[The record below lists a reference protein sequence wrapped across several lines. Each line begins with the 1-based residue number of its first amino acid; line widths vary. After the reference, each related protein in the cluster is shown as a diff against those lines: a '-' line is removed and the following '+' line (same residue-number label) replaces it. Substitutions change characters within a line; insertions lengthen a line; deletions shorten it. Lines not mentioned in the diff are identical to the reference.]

1 MRRVYMY
8 IYSAVLYKHKYIRHC
23 SPNQT
28 IWRRYP
34 PLPRAHLHKCNQES
48 EQCSSI
54 YDEIYVA
61 SSIHYDK
68 QLRVG
73 RQLDVC
79 RGWEAASNGT
89 STLLCLGGT
98 TTRGEGITAASDC
111 RLTGK
116 ITSKVSVN
124 DTSHFNLFCL
134 GLKRLKLLS
143 VYLR

>member
-1 MRRVYMY
+1 MAKLGNLFITASICPSANSELPQSYLHYNIFHDQQYMDKRTHRTSDIAGAKYTYIQGIVHERVIYTY
-8 IYSAVLYKHKYIRHC
+8 IHTYSTFAVAQVYISEC

-73 RQLDVC
+73 R
-79 RGWEAASNGT
+79 
-89 STLLCLGGT
+89 
-98 TTRGEGITAASDC
+98 
-111 RLTGK
+111 
-116 ITSKVSVN
+116 
-124 DTSHFNLFCL
+124 
-134 GLKRLKLLS
+134 
-143 VYLR
+143 